1 MFFALV
7 APCVR
12 VHWKKRVRTTAVGT
26 AAAIG
31 VVAAATMLSR
41 PVRLWLPFVYI
52 AVAYWLPVPLVTSRG
67 GGGFEAWLKNTD
79 EAIRK
84 WARPMPRWLA
94 HVAELGYLTC
104 FPLVPISFTA
114 ASAAGS
120 SDDVARFWT
129 ATLAAGFVCYGTLPW
144 LPSAP
149 PRIAQP
155 AAAQSPAAS
164 LARTNVSILRFVSH
178 GLNTFPSGHV
188 AVSVACA
195 LSVARLWPEAGALLS
210 VVAAAVSV
218 GAAAGRY
225 HFIIDVALG
234 AILGTLAALL
244 TS

>member
-1 MFFALV
+1 ME
-7 APCVR
+7 
-12 VHWKKRVRTTAVGT
+12 WKKRVRTAVFSLLG
-26 AAAIG
+26 AIG
-31 VVAAATMLSR
+31 VIVAASTLSE
-41 PVRLWLPFVYI
+41 PMRLWLPFLYI
-52 AVAYWLPVPLVTSRG
+52 AIGYWLPVPLVTSRG
-67 GGGFEAWLKNTD
+67 GGRFEVWLNSSD

-84 WARPMPRWLA
+84 QARPMPRWLA

-104 FPLVPISFTA
+104 FPLVPISFA
-114 ASAAGS
+114 AVSAAGS
-120 SDDVARFWT
+120 PDDVARFWT
-129 ATLAAGFVCYGTLPW
+129 AALAAGFACYGTLPW
-144 LPSAP
+144 LVSAP

-155 AAAQSPAAS
+155 ARAPSPAAP

-195 LSVARLWPEAGALLS
+195 LSVARVWPAAGAALG
-210 VVAAAVSV
+210 VVAAAVAV

-234 AILGTLAALL
+234 AMLGTVAALL